1 VTQSLILRAGGT
13 DSRNRNTTLIDE
25 ERAARESGVASFGS
39 ATTQMIDNF
48 DVALTKFEADVRA
61 GKANVRV
68 ARREANGRAGGGG
81 SFGPL
86 ALGMLLIVLA
96 TRRRPRPCPDFPSA
110 QSHTLLHPGAVHDPG
125 SR

>member
-48 DVALTKFEADVRA
+48 DAALTKFEADVRA
-61 GKANVRV
+61 GKANIRV
-68 ARREANGRAGGGG
+68 AKREANGHAGGGG
-81 SFGPL
+81 SFGTQ
-86 ALGMLLIVLA
+86 ALGMLLVMLA
-96 TRRRPRPCPDFPSA
+96 ARRWSSRVGISRG
-110 QSHTLLHPGAVHDPG
+110 QSHVLLP
-125 SR
+125 